1 MSAPGPRSAPAPDP
15 VPVITYDGIKAPVLD
30 LYGANE
36 LPRVLEGA
44 AQRKASLKGNAA
56 SKQVVIPD
64 TDHFFAD
71 REDAMVKA
79 VKDFLD
85 GVK

>member
-1 MSAPGPRSAPAPDP
+1 MA
-15 VPVITYDGIKAPVLD
+15 VPSLRDVSGQLD
-30 LYGANE
+30 LYGAHD
-36 LPRVLEGA
+36 LPQVLSGV
-44 AQRKASLKGNAA
+44 AQRKSSLTGKAE
-56 SKQVVIPD
+56 SKQLMIPD

-71 REDAMVKA
+71 REEAMIKV